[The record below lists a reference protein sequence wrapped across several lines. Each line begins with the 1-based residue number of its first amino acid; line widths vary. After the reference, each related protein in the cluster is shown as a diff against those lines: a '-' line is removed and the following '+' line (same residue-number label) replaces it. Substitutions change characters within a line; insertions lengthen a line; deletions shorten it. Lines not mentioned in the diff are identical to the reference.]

1 MLNWQVTFGIGLS
14 WAAVTSVRMSGR
26 QGFFTPTS
34 LGYSPGLLC
43 QGFRP
48 SPSRFFVLSFSFWSW
63 GIYNTPLMT

>member
-48 SPSRFFVLSFSFWSW
+48 SPSRFFVLSFRSGVGVF
-63 GIYNTPLMT
+63 IILL